1 MNQYENDKSKMKE
14 NEVKLK
20 KAIMRLFFKN
30 ILCSLLESLNSDNL
44 IFVDQFLDYE
54 PVYFNKST
62 NQTTQSEL
70 KVAKD
75 IFE

>member
-1 MNQYENDKSKMKE
+1 
-14 NEVKLK
+14 
-20 KAIMRLFFKN
+20 MRLFFKN

-70 KVAKD
+70 KLAKD